1 MPRTSLKSFG
11 KGLSGTGW
19 PDDSL
24 AMIHRSEQLLRPLIP
39 SMATEEAE
47 VWRATAIEANGVL
60 LKESRCTKRVN
71 AFCRLDA
78 PVQSN
83 IAQNLGL

>member
-1 MPRTSLKSFG
+1 MPRAYLRSFG

-39 SMATEEAE
+39 SMATAEAE
-47 VWRATAIEANGVL
+47 VWRATAITANGVL
-60 LKESRCTKRVN
+60 LKVN
-71 AFCRLDA
+71 ATRKA
-78 PVQSN
+78 MV
-83 IAQNLGL
+83 